1 MSFSASMMLQEESIE
16 NIVEVILNTPAIVML
31 GFTQEE
37 IERTYEKTQRA

>member
-1 MSFSASMMLQEESIE
+1 MWLSLANYATNKYIAKAS
-16 NIVEVILNTPAIVML
+16 LNTPVLAML